1 MPPRAAHRARPRGLQ
16 RPSPQEGFLGR
27 VLDPIDRLSETIFS
41 VLILLTFTMAYRVF
55 WLRSDPYE
63 PVPPDYLVDLFLAAL
78 GATFAW
84 GVIDGVIYA
93 LLAVFERGEKH
104 RFLAGVQAART
115 PEEGLHAIAD
125 EFDYVLEPI
134 TGEEQRRQLYADVL
148 DHLRD
153 SKPQPVTLTREDLYG
168 ALACVVV
175 ALLAVLPSLGSLLL
189 LRDYSWLAIR
199 ASNFVSVAVLFVTG
213 YRWGKYSGGNPI
225 KTGLLL
231 AAIGVTLAAIAIP
244 LGG

>member
-1 MPPRAAHRARPRGLQ
+1 MPPRAAHRARPRGIQ
-16 RPSPQEGFLGR
+16 RPTSPEGFLGR

-104 RFLAGVQAART
+104 RFLAGVQRAGTRD
-115 PEEGLHAIAD
+115 EGLGAVAD
-125 EFDYVLEPI
+125 EFDYMLEPI
-134 TGEEQRRQLYADVL
+134 TGEEQRRLLYADIL

-153 SKPQPVTLTREDLYG
+153 SPPQPATARDADARRLVRG
-168 ALACVVV
+168 ACLRG
-175 ALLAVLPSLGSLLL
+175 GS
-189 LRDYSWLAIR
+189 A
-199 ASNFVSVAVLFVTG
+199 AGGVAVAAPIGAAARLFLGRHTYVKLHLHCRVVC
-213 YRWGKYSGGNPI
+213 YRLQMGQ
-225 KTGLLL
+225 
-231 AAIGVTLAAIAIP
+231 V
-244 LGG
+244 

>member
-1 MPPRAAHRARPRGLQ
+1 M
-16 RPSPQEGFLGR
+16 
-27 VLDPIDRLSETIFS
+27 
-41 VLILLTFTMAYRVF
+41 
-55 WLRSDPYE
+55 
-63 PVPPDYLVDLFLAAL
+63 
-78 GATFAW
+78 
-84 GVIDGVIYA
+84 
-93 LLAVFERGEKH
+93 
-104 RFLAGVQAART
+104 
-115 PEEGLHAIAD
+115 
-125 EFDYVLEPI
+125 LEPI

>member
-1 MPPRAAHRARPRGLQ
+1 MPPRAAHRARPRGIQ
-16 RPSPQEGFLGR
+16 RPIPQDGLLGR

-63 PVPPDYLVDLFLAAL
+63 PISPDYLVDLFLAAL
-78 GATFAW
+78 GATLAW

-104 RFLAGVQAART
+104 RFLAGVQAAGTRD
-115 PEEGLHAIAD
+115 EGLQAVAD
-125 EFDYVLEPI
+125 EFDYMLEPI
-134 TGEEQRRQLYADVL
+134 TGAEQRRLLYADVL
-148 DHLRD
+148 AHLRN
-153 SKPQPVTLTREDLYG
+153 SRPQPVMLTREDLYG
-168 ALACVVV
+168 AFACVAV
-175 ALLAVLPSLGSLLL
+175 ALLAVLPSLVALVL
-189 LRDYSWLAIR
+189 LRDYSWAAIR
-199 ASNFVSVAVLFVTG
+199 TSNFISVVVLFVTG
-213 YRWGKYSGGNPI
+213 FRWGRYSGGSPI

-231 AAIGVTLAAIAIP
+231 AAIGVALAAIAIP